1 MKQIIFLAA
10 LLLAALTNVWAQN
23 NSLPNVD
30 TIMATETVIPMQ
42 FGFVHPLGTNGL
54 NSTKV
59 YNKVSINA
67 LTGHSK
73 GTLGTE
79 ISGIYSI
86 NKEHAVGFKASGVM
100 DLVHGSVLGT
110 QVGGV
115 MASAGGATKGFQA
128 GGVVALNGGN
138 LHGMQAGGVF
148 ASNKSNVEGFQ
159 AGGVVAIIDG
169 DSVRGMQ
176 AAGVVAINEGS
187 IEGMQAAGVVGICR
201 GNVEG
206 VQAAG
211 VVSQARF
218 VKEAQIGIVN
228 IADSVDDKSVQ
239 LGLVNISRKG
249 GIMRF
254 GVMTT
259 EFYNATAFLKSGTR
273 HFHGYVGMATQLH
286 EKDYRFGPMIG
297 VGTSIRLANRLYVE
311 PEWMQWFVIHKN
323 NLVYKNRSTQ
333 IQQLRT
339 MFSFSTGKKG
349 PHISAGP
356 TINLSYTSYKN
367 NNGETGID
375 FAPSYFY
382 NKTFTRNQVN
392 VRAWFGYNVTVSLG
406 K

>member
-10 LLLAALTNVWAQN
+10 VLLADLTSVWAQN
-23 NSLPNVD
+23 DSLPNID
-30 TIMATETVIPMQ
+30 TIKATETVMPMQ

-54 NSTKV
+54 NSTNV
-59 YNKVSINA
+59 YNAVSINA

-79 ISGIYSI
+79 ISGLYSI
-86 NKEHAVGFKASGVM
+86 NKQHAIGFKASGVM

-115 MASAGGATKGFQA
+115 MASAGGASEGFQA
-128 GGVVALNGGN
+128 GGVVAMGGGS
-138 LHGMQAGGVF
+138 LDGMQAGGVF
-148 ASNKSNVEGFQ
+148 AGTKGNVEGFQ
-159 AGGVVAIIDG
+159 AGGVVAIIGG
-169 DSVRGMQ
+169 DSVKGMQ
-176 AAGVVAINEGS
+176 AGGVVALNKGS
-187 IEGMQAAGVVGICR
+187 IEGMQAAGVVSINKGD
-201 GNVEG
+201 VEG

-211 VVSQARF
+211 VVSMARF
-218 VKEAQIGIVN
+218 VKGAQIGIVN
-228 IADSVDDKSVQ
+228 IADSVDGKSVQ
-239 LGLVNISRKG
+239 LGLVNIARKG

-273 HFHGYVGMATQLH
+273 HFHGYIGMATQLH

-323 NLVYKNRSTQ
+323 NLVYKDRTTQ

-356 TINLSYTSYKN
+356 TINLSSTSYKN
-367 NNGETGID
+367 SNGELGID
-375 FAPSYFY
+375 FAPSYFF
-382 NKTFTRNQVN
+382 NKNFSRNQVN
-392 VRAWFGYNVTVSLG
+392 VRAWFGYNVTVSFG

>member
-10 LLLAALTNVWAQN
+10 ILLTTLTNVWAQN
-23 NSLPNVD
+23 DSLPNVD
-30 TIMATETVIPMQ
+30 TIMANETVMPMQ

-59 YNKVSINA
+59 YNTVSINA
-67 LTGHSK
+67 ISGHSK

-79 ISGIYSI
+79 ISGVYSI
-86 NKEHAVGFKASGVM
+86 TKAHAVGFKASGVM

-115 MASAGGATKGFQA
+115 MASAGGASKGFQA
-128 GGVVALNGGN
+128 GGVVALNGGSFE
-138 LHGMQAGGVF
+138 GMQAGGVF
-148 ASNKSNVEGFQ
+148 AGNNGNVEGFQ
-159 AGGVVAIIDG
+159 AAGVAAIIDG
-169 DSVRGMQ
+169 DSVEGMQ
-176 AAGVVAINEGS
+176 AAGVVAITNGN
-187 IEGMQAAGVVGICR
+187 IEGMQAAGVVSLCKGD
-201 GNVEG
+201 VEG
-206 VQAAG
+206 LQVAG
-211 VVSQARF
+211 VVNQARF
-218 VKEAQIGIVN
+218 VKGAQIGIIN
-228 IADSVDDKSVQ
+228 IADSMDDKSVQ

-286 EKDYRFGPMIG
+286 EKDYRYGPMIG
-297 VGTSIRLANRLYVE
+297 IGTSIRLANRVYVE

-367 NNGETGID
+367 NNGELGID
-375 FAPSYFY
+375 FSPSYFY
-382 NKTFTRNQVN
+382 NKTFTRSQVN